1 MNLRIFIGNEK
12 IIMRT
17 SLMMVRMRMMMRM
30 KTMVRMMVRPG
41 YCHNDDDDQ
50 LEVNAIALSMVM

>member
-12 IIMRT
+12 IILRT
-17 SLMMVRMRMMMRM
+17 SLMIVRM
-30 KTMVRMMVRPG
+30 MVRMMMRPG